1 MAYGYLDL
9 KTPFSSPRLLL
20 STGFLC
26 SSQGRELVSPLPLCL
41 SLLSYSS
48 LPFSSNKD
56 AIIMCGLMSI
66 TYESSEIDL
75 SSQQIARF
83 GSTPAKHSAVGI
95 DAGPELD
102 G

>member
-1 MAYGYLDL
+1 
-9 KTPFSSPRLLL
+9 
-20 STGFLC
+20 
-26 SSQGRELVSPLPLCL
+26 
-41 SLLSYSS
+41 
-48 LPFSSNKD
+48 
-56 AIIMCGLMSI
+56 MCGLMSI

-102 G
+102 GWEALHICPQH